1 MNRTAGP
8 ATLDMAAKRGRA
20 AQLDCGYHAALHAT
34 EMAASTHTVGLNIG
48 RAVAPV
54 RGA

>member
-20 AQLDCGYHAALHAT
+20 AQFDCGHHAALHPPEKAV
-34 EMAASTHTVGLNIG
+34 VGLNIG
-48 RAVAPV
+48 WTFTAEDV
-54 RGA
+54 RHLQ